1 MLCFSEVDRAGKMS
15 DTRTGTS
22 RSPNVSGSRTLAA
35 KFVARFRRHTAL
47 YNYIFFTNVLRLLDE
62 RHMTKKELSDRSG
75 VSISFL
81 SDLTTGKAN
90 PSLKVMEDIAQA
102 LEAPLPLLLECTD
115 LDRDALDALAGGK
128 APRSLP
134 SGYERVAVVLPEH
147 QAFIVKKWGEITR
160 QKLRIN

>member
-1 MLCFSEVDRAGKMS
+1 M
-15 DTRTGTS
+15 
-22 RSPNVSGSRTLAA
+22 
-35 KFVARFRRHTAL
+35 

-102 LEAPLPLLLECTD
+102 LETPLPLLLESTD
-115 LDRDALDALAGGK
+115 LDKEALDALAGGK

-134 SGYERVAVVLPEH
+134 PGFERVAAVLPITLPRPRDQIVSRERREFLDARKAVHALLRREH
-147 QAFIVKKWGEITR
+147 GHE
-160 QKLRIN
+160 